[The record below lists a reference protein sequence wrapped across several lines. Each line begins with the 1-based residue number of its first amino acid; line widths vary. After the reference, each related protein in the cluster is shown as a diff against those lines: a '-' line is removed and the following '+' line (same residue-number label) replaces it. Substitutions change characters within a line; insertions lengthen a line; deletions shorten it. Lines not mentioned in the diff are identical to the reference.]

1 MRKLGNGGTFG
12 FARRLVFILAIFSGS
27 TIFPQQPP
35 AQQAPLPASATTV
48 RKATHLVLVDVVV
61 YDKHG
66 KHVPNLTAAD
76 FTLRDRG
83 RQQDIA
89 VFSNE
94 HAGESVV
101 EKAPPPAL
109 PPDVFTNRP
118 EYYRVEG
125 SPTVLLLDGLN
136 TAVADQQSS
145 HDYMLQYLRTQLKEG
160 QKTAIFALN
169 NSLLL
174 LQDFTTDPRF
184 LIAALDKNVPKASW
198 ELSGPGVT
206 VLSPLEARDLPKKVI
221 DNLDQLN
228 QTNAAASMD
237 ARVHITLAA
246 LRSIA
251 RALGG
256 IPGRKNL
263 IWVSSAFP
271 FSLVFSSSK
280 YFDENRSYGD
290 ELRRTSEL
298 LASARVAVYPVDA
311 RGLTTH
317 PIDDGS
323 KPSGLVETV
332 GPSSGMRSVEEQL
345 ANNPETALSSHS
357 TMEDVAKRTGGLAFY
372 NQSDISYAVA
382 LSAADG
388 GSYYTL
394 GYYPDGGNWDGKFRR
409 IEVKVAGHGMEARYR
424 SGYFAVDDAQT
435 HASESPEQRE
445 QRAFKELHDALA
457 DPLPAT
463 QVTFRAHI
471 PDIQPAAK
479 AQVQIQFLVDTSSI
493 SFDGVEAGRP
503 HCNLDFMVAATSA
516 EGRIMALDGRT
527 VDAELKPDRY
537 TQATQRGL
545 PFSMPLGLAPGSYSL
560 RLAIR
565 DRPTGQIGTL
575 TIPLTVPA
583 P

>member
-1 MRKLGNGGTFG
+1 MREYLNGRTLGSV
-12 FARRLVFILAIFSGS
+12 RRLAFIVALFSAS
-27 TIFPQQPP
+27 TISPQQAPSPQSQPP
-35 AQQAPLPASATTV
+35 ASAVTVHQTT
-48 RKATHLVLVDVVV
+48 RLVLVDVVV
-61 YDKHG
+61 NDKHG
-66 KHVPNLTAAD
+66 NHVTNLTAAD
-76 FTLRDRG
+76 FALRDRG
-83 RQQDIA
+83 QPQNIA

-94 HAGESVV
+94 HAGESLA
-101 EKAPPPAL
+101 EKAPPPPPL
-109 PPDVFTNRP
+109 PSDVFTNRP
-118 EYYRVEG
+118 EYRHLEG
-125 SPTVLLLDGLN
+125 PPTVLLLDGLN

-271 FSLVFSSSK
+271 FSLVFTSSK
-280 YFDENRSYGD
+280 YFDEHRSYGD

-317 PIDDGS
+317 PIDDGR

-332 GPSSGMRSVEEQL
+332 GPPSGMRSVEEQL
-345 ANNPETALSSHS
+345 ANNPE
-357 TMEDVAKRTGGLAFY
+357 
-372 NQSDISYAVA
+372 
-382 LSAADG
+382 
-388 GSYYTL
+388 
-394 GYYPDGGNWDGKFRR
+394 
-409 IEVKVAGHGMEARYR
+409 
-424 SGYFAVDDAQT
+424 
-435 HASESPEQRE
+435 
-445 QRAFKELHDALA
+445 
-457 DPLPAT
+457 
-463 QVTFRAHI
+463 
-471 PDIQPAAK
+471 
-479 AQVQIQFLVDTSSI
+479 
-493 SFDGVEAGRP
+493 
-503 HCNLDFMVAATSA
+503 
-516 EGRIMALDGRT
+516 
-527 VDAELKPDRY
+527 
-537 TQATQRGL
+537 
-545 PFSMPLGLAPGSYSL
+545 
-560 RLAIR
+560 
-565 DRPTGQIGTL
+565 
-575 TIPLTVPA
+575 
-583 P
+583 

>member
-1 MRKLGNGGTFG
+1 
-12 FARRLVFILAIFSGS
+12 
-27 TIFPQQPP
+27 
-35 AQQAPLPASATTV
+35 
-48 RKATHLVLVDVVV
+48 
-61 YDKHG
+61 
-66 KHVPNLTAAD
+66 
-76 FTLRDRG
+76 
-83 RQQDIA
+83 
-89 VFSNE
+89 
-94 HAGESVV
+94 
-101 EKAPPPAL
+101 
-109 PPDVFTNRP
+109 
-118 EYYRVEG
+118 
-125 SPTVLLLDGLN
+125 
-136 TAVADQQSS
+136 
-145 HDYMLQYLRTQLKEG
+145 
-160 QKTAIFALN
+160 
-169 NSLLL
+169 
-174 LQDFTTDPRF
+174 
-184 LIAALDKNVPKASW
+184 
-198 ELSGPGVT
+198 
-206 VLSPLEARDLPKKVI
+206 
-221 DNLDQLN
+221 
-228 QTNAAASMD
+228 
-237 ARVHITLAA
+237 
-246 LRSIA
+246 
-251 RALGG
+251 
-256 IPGRKNL
+256 
-263 IWVSSAFP
+263 
-271 FSLVFSSSK
+271 
-280 YFDENRSYGD
+280 
-290 ELRRTSEL
+290 
-298 LASARVAVYPVDA
+298 
-311 RGLTTH
+311 
-317 PIDDGS
+317 
-323 KPSGLVETV
+323 
-332 GPSSGMRSVEEQL
+332 
-345 ANNPETALSSHS
+345 
-357 TMEDVAKRTGGLAFY
+357 LAFY
-372 NQSDISYAVA
+372 NQSDISHAVA

-445 QRAFKELHDALA
+445 QRAFKELRDALA